1 MSMMRSSV
9 SIPEMIQQ
17 SRDVMTNPAVA
28 TFERYERQG
37 TMANAAIYVAIGA
50 AISGV
55 LSLITSGIGG
65 LIIGVLAGL
74 LGFFVFTGLVYFLGQ
89 AIAGGTGSFDEV
101 AYTFS
106 LFSVPLTVIGAVIGL
121 VLGLLAFI
129 PIINILA
136 GLAALAIGLLM
147 LVIQAYFAYLAVQS
161 SMNIHDQTKAI
172 ITLVLAVVG
181 AFIVQA
187 IVAGIVGAMFVTAS
201 AITS

>member
-50 AISGV
+50 AISGI

-65 LIIGVLAGL
+65 LIAGLLAGL

-172 ITLVLAVVG
+172 ITLVLAVIG
-181 AFIVQA
+181 SFIVQA
-187 IVAGIVGAMFVTAS
+187 IVAGIVGAVFVTAS